1 MTGAGCSARIGFTMS
16 LLIGMLAFDDAA
28 HAAGVRFGVI
38 TGSLISIALGLVVSS
53 R

>member
-1 MTGAGCSARIGFTMS
+1 MTGAGCSARIDFTMS
-16 LLIGMLAFDDAA
+16 LLIGMLAFDGAA
-28 HAAGVRFGVI
+28 HAASGRFGVI